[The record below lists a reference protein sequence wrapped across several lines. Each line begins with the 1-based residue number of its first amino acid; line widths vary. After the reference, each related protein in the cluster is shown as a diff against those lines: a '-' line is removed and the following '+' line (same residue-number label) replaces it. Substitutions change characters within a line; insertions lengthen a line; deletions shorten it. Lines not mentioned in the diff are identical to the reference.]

1 MVFCRALYFCLTL
14 PTEDNSVFRNTQTLI
29 IMTIKGMNGEN
40 YSVTGQGQGN
50 YNTVAG
56 SLGLASFLGL
66 NAGNVLGGW
75 GNRNMG
81 YPNAP
86 IEVITSDDK
95 PITRNEAKMMQELG
109 VKDSEIALLKADKY
123 TDQKIVETTTYLMG
137 KINEVSA
144 EVRANKD
151 AEGAVN
157 TQQAVYNGTNTATLG
172 CLQRQVDELA
182 SMSKRVIPSS
192 NVCDIDC
199 CRNS

>member
-1 MVFCRALYFCLTL
+1 MVFCRALYFYLTL

-40 YSVTGQGQGN
+40 YSVTGQGQGT

-75 GNRNMG
+75 GNRCMG

-86 IEVITSDDK
+86 VEVITSDDK
-95 PITRNEAKMMQELG
+95 PITRNEAKMMQTIG
-109 VKDSEIALLKADKY
+109 AKDSEIALLKADKY

-151 AEGAVN
+151 AQCAIN
-157 TQQAVYNGTNTATLG
+157 TQQIG
-172 CLQRQVDELA
+172 RA
-182 SMSKRVIPSS
+182 SCRERV
-192 NVCDIDC
+192 
-199 CRNS
+199 

>member
-1 MVFCRALYFCLTL
+1 
-14 PTEDNSVFRNTQTLI
+14 
-29 IMTIKGMNGEN
+29 
-40 YSVTGQGQGN
+40 
-50 YNTVAG
+50 
-56 SLGLASFLGL
+56 
-66 NAGNVLGGW
+66 
-75 GNRNMG
+75 
-81 YPNAP
+81 
-86 IEVITSDDK
+86 
-95 PITRNEAKMMQELG
+95 MQELG

-123 TDQKIVETTTYLMG
+123 TDLKIVVISAYLLN

-151 AEGAVN
+151 AQCAIN